1 MGKGFFLSR
10 DPVLAAA
17 EFIGREAELAWIAD
31 KLSRPA
37 PQNCNLVGEPRI
49 GKTSLLHHVYRKQIG
64 LPPGANG
71 LYVWVRPVQLPA
83 ADSLSFWQLMGRRL
97 RAAGEAAGIPVPAA
111 EPNGGAAR
119 PWFDLVDEMVDDL
132 AMRGWRT
139 IFLIDDFDLLPGQ
152 ITAQDL
158 NWLRSLSTR
167 YGETLAF
174 VIASA
179 DSLVTLSAMVGEETA
194 VSPFANIFHTLH
206 LGLLTRPA
214 AAALCRRAA
223 EAEQTT
229 LSADDVAFLLR
240 EAGRHPA
247 LLKIAAGFLLEQRR
261 LGRRD
266 DPDAL
271 YTDAASYLRFDGQVR
286 WLCRCLIERR
296 NSAEQA
302 ALCALADG
310 QAAALAADPI
320 LRSRL
325 QNQLG
330 LVEERQGQLT
340 LFADAFQYW
349 ACPARREMEAEAA
362 GEEKTAVLPPL
373 THLPERRRVRIDGD
387 EIPLTPLENRLLS
400 YLAEHAGQIC
410 AREELLE
417 NVWDPGRSLAVVEK
431 AVNRLRGKIEPDPKR
446 PRYIL
451 SARGEGYVLRQT

>member
-1 MGKGFFLSR
+1 MGKGLFLSR
-10 DPVLAAA
+10 DPVLAVE
-17 EFIGREAELAWIAD
+17 EFIGREAELAWLAD

-64 LPPGANG
+64 APPGTKG
-71 LYVWVRPVQLPA
+71 LYVWARPVQLPTL
-83 ADSLSFWQLMGRRL
+83 DSLSFWQLMGRRL
-97 RAAGEAAGIPVPAA
+97 RAAGEAAGISVSAA
-111 EPNGGAAR
+111 DPNGAVAAR
-119 PWFDLVDEMVDDL
+119 PWFDWVDEMVDGL
-132 AMRGWRT
+132 ATKGWRI

-152 ITAQDL
+152 ITPQDL

-179 DSLVTLSAMVGEETA
+179 DSLVTLTGMVGEETA

-206 LGLLTRPA
+206 LGLLARPA
-214 AAALCRRAA
+214 AATLCRRAA
-223 EAEQTT
+223 EVEEVP
-229 LSADDVAFLLR
+229 LSSSDIAFLLR

-247 LLKIAAGFLLEQRR
+247 LLKIAAGFLLERR
-261 LGRRD
+261 RQGQNDEATLH
-266 DPDAL
+266 
-271 YTDAASYLRFDGQVR
+271 TDTASYLRFDGQVR
-286 WLCRCLIERR
+286 WLCRQLIERR
-296 NSAEQA
+296 NSVEQA

-310 QAAALAADPI
+310 KTAALADDPI
-320 LRSRL
+320 LCSRL
-325 QNQLG
+325 QHQLG
-330 LVEERQGQLT
+330 LVEEREGRLS

-349 ACPARREMEAEAA
+349 ACPARRETEEEA

-387 EIPLTPLENRLLS
+387 EIPLTPLENRLLA
-400 YLAEHAGQIC
+400 YLVNQSGQVC
-410 AREELLE
+410 ARHELLE
-417 NVWDPGRSLAVVEK
+417 NVWEPGRSLAVVEK